1 VTVLTT
7 HQLKRIVRPFVGKR
21 LRGDLSEAID
31 ILHACANRLR
41 ADVRAVTDQ
50 GVVDHFYGREELIPW
65 GDIMEITVS
74 ALDERG
80 NRINRIVYEH
90 VAERCVMGRAA

>member
-1 VTVLTT
+1 MTALAT
-7 HQLKRIVRPFVGKR
+7 HQLKRIVRPFVGQRQRK
-21 LRGDLSEAID
+21 DLTACID
-31 ILHACANRLR
+31 ILHARSNRLR
-41 ADVRAVTDQ
+41 ADVRAVTDE
-50 GVVDHFYGREELIPW
+50 GVVDHFYGRDELIPW
-65 GDIMEITVS
+65 SDIMEITVS